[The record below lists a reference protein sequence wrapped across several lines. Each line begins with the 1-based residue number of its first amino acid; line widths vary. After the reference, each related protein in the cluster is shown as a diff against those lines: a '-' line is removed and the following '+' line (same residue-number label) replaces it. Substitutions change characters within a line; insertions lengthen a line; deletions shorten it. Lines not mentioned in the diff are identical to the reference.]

1 MYVVR
6 LPNGDLRVPQ
16 SALSADGRVLGD
28 AYVEIGPDDPEYERL
43 LPQSITEDELAER
56 QRRWQEDDQALREQF
71 LAWKAEQEE
80 ARPDG

>member
-1 MYVVR
+1 MYVIR

-28 AYVEIGPDDPEYERL
+28 AYVEIGPDDPDYERL
-43 LPQSITEDELAER
+43 LPQSMTEDELAER

-80 ARPDG
+80 RRPDG